1 MGRLKPG
8 ATYVY
13 EHYNGITYARESG
26 APYYERFEIGRTLE
40 RQVKDS
46 NTAEDNLW
54 HDILREATGNEE
66 LQYALERVKI
76 IYHLSKNNG
85 QE

>member
-26 APYYERFEIGRTLE
+26 APHHERFEIGRTLE
-40 RQVKDS
+40 RQTKDIE
-46 NTAEDNLW
+46 TAEDKLW
-54 HDILREATGNEE
+54 HDIRRAASGNEE

-76 IYHLSKNNG
+76 LYHLSKHHG
-85 QE
+85 